1 LMRTSAWRRAALSVE
16 SVQKYAPLVPW
27 RSCMKNKYDMLI
39 IGGGPAGAIAAK
51 TAVEKGLSVC
61 LVEKRPAI
69 GAPVRCAE
77 GLGKEALHEFIDPD
91 PKWISAE
98 MTGASIVA
106 PDGFLMK
113 LESKFAGSKVGYILD
128 RKVFDRE
135 LVWRAAEA
143 GADVAVK
150 SRASAPIMEN
160 GCVKGAK
167 IESCGKVSEIVAEI
181 VIAAD
186 GVESKFSRWCG
197 IDTTVPVREIMSSV
211 QYVLADIDI
220 DQQST
225 VFYLGNEIAPEGYL
239 WVFPKGD
246 RIANVGIGISG
257 KKSGE
262 GHRAKDYLERFVKK
276 TFPCGKPIEYIA
288 GGVSVCR
295 PLDCTVTDGLI
306 IAGDAARVVDPLTG
320 GGIYNGMY
328 TGKLAAEVAAECIGT
343 CDVSKTALMKYDK
356 TWRASKMGKSIER
369 NYHIKE
375 YLIRQPD
382 KKLNE
387 IIHSV
392 SKLNLSD
399 FTTLSLIKEIIQVNP
414 KLMIELG
421 TLAASI
427 R

>member
-1 LMRTSAWRRAALSVE
+1 
-16 SVQKYAPLVPW
+16 
-27 RSCMKNKYDMLI
+27 MKNKYDVLV

-51 TAVEKGLSVC
+51 TAVEKGLSAC

-77 GLGKEALHEFIDPD
+77 GIGKEALHEFIEPD
-91 PKWISAE
+91 PCWISAE

-113 LESKFAGSKVGYILD
+113 LESKLAGNKVGYILD
-128 RKVFDRE
+128 RKIFDRE
-135 LVWRAAEA
+135 LVWNAAEA

-150 SRASAPIMEN
+150 TRASAPIMEN
-160 GCVKGAK
+160 GVVKGAK
-167 IESCGKVSEIVAEI
+167 LESCGQVMSVTADV

-211 QYVLADIDI
+211 QYVLADIDV
-220 DQQST
+220 DAHST
-225 VFYLGNEIAPEGYL
+225 VFYLGNEVAPEGYL
-239 WVFPKGD
+239 WVFPKGE
-246 RIANVGIGISG
+246 RSANVGIGISG
-257 KKSGE
+257 KKSGQ
-262 GHRAKDYLERFVKK
+262 GHRARDYLDRFVKR
-276 TFPCGKPIEYIA
+276 TFPDGKPIEYIA

-295 PLDCTVTDGLI
+295 PLACTAADGLI

-328 TGKLAAEVAAECIGT
+328 TGRLAAEVAAECIAKGN
-343 CDVSKTALMKYDK
+343 VSKNALMVYDRK
-356 TWRASKMGKSIER
+356 WREAKMGKSIEL

-375 YLIRQPD
+375 YLIKQPD
-382 KKLNE
+382 TKLNE

-392 SKLNLSD
+392 SRINLTEFS
-399 FTTLSLIKEIIQVNP
+399 TLSLIKEIIRVNP
-414 KLMIELG
+414 KLMLELG
-421 TLAASI
+421 ALAASI

>member
-1 LMRTSAWRRAALSVE
+1 
-16 SVQKYAPLVPW
+16 
-27 RSCMKNKYDMLI
+27 MKNKYDVLI
-39 IGGGPAGAIAAK
+39 IGGGPAGALAAK
-51 TAVEKGLSVC
+51 TAAEKGLSAC
-61 LVEKRPAI
+61 IVEKRPAI

-77 GLGKEALHEFIDPD
+77 GIGREALHEFIDPD
-91 PKWISAE
+91 PRWISAE
-98 MTGASIVA
+98 MTGAGIVA
-106 PDGFLMK
+106 PDGFFMK
-113 LESKFAGSKVGYILD
+113 LESDMAGSKVGYVLD
-128 RKVFDRE
+128 RKFFDRE
-135 LVWRAAEA
+135 LVWKAAEA

-160 GCVKGAK
+160 GFLKGAK
-167 IESCGKVSEIVAEI
+167 VEYCGKVTNVRADV

-211 QYVLADIDI
+211 QYVMADIDI
-220 DQQST
+220 DEHST
-225 VFYLGNEIAPEGYL
+225 VFYLGNEVAPEGYL
-239 WVFPKGD
+239 WIFPKGK
-246 RIANVGIGISG
+246 RMANVGIGISG

-262 GHRAKDYLERFVKK
+262 GHRAKDYLDRFVKK
-276 TFPCGKPIEYIA
+276 TFPHGKTIEYIP

-295 PLDCTVTDGLI
+295 PLDCTVADGLI

-320 GGIYNGMY
+320 GGIYNAMF
-328 TGKLAAEVAAECIGT
+328 TGRLAAQVAAECISKG
-343 CDVSKTALMKYDK
+343 DVSKKALMAYDK
-356 TWRASKMGKSIER
+356 AWRVSKMGKAIER

-382 KKLNE
+382 AKLNE

-392 SKLNLSD
+392 SKLNLKEFS
-399 FTTLSLIKEIIQVNP
+399 TLTLIKEIIRVNP

-421 TLAASI
+421 ALAASI

>member
-1 LMRTSAWRRAALSVE
+1 MRTSAWRRAAQSVE
-16 SVQKYAPLVPW
+16 SVQKYALWVPW
-27 RSCMKNKYDMLI
+27 RSYMKNKYEVLV

-98 MTGASIVA
+98 MTGASIIA

-113 LESKFAGSKVGYILD
+113 LESQLAGSKVGYILD

-135 LVWRAAEA
+135 LVWKAAEA

-150 SRASAPIMEN
+150 TRASAPIINN
-160 GCVKGAK
+160 GCIQGAK
-167 IESCGKVSEIVAEI
+167 IESCGKVSKIAADI

-211 QYVLADIDI
+211 QYVLAGIDI
-220 DQQST
+220 DQHST
-225 VFYLGNEIAPEGYL
+225 VFYLGNDIAPEGYL

-246 RIANVGIGISG
+246 RTANVGVGISG

-262 GHRAKDYLERFVKK
+262 GHRAKDYLDRFVKK
-276 TFPCGKPIEYIA
+276 TFPHGKPIEYIA

-295 PLDCTVTDGLI
+295 PLECTVADGLI

-328 TGKLAAEVAAECIGT
+328 TGRLAAEVAAECIET
-343 CDVSKTALMKYDK
+343 CDVSRTALMKYDK
-356 TWRASKMGKSIER
+356 TWRTSKMGKAIVR

-382 KKLNE
+382 AKLNE

-392 SKLNLSD
+392 SKLNLRD
-399 FTTLSLIKEIIQVNP
+399 FTTLSLIKEIIRVNP
-414 KLMIELG
+414 KLMLELG

>member
-1 LMRTSAWRRAALSVE
+1 
-16 SVQKYAPLVPW
+16 
-27 RSCMKNKYDMLI
+27 MKNTYDVLI

-51 TAVEKGLSVC
+51 TAVEKGLSAC

-77 GLGKEALHEFIDPD
+77 GLGKAALHEFIDPD

-128 RKVFDRE
+128 RKIFDRE

-167 IESCGKVSEIVAEI
+167 IESCGNVSRIEAGI

-220 DQQST
+220 DQYST

-246 RIANVGIGISG
+246 RSANVGIGISG

-276 TFPCGKPIEYIA
+276 IFPCGKPIEYIA

-295 PLDCTVTDGLI
+295 PLDCTVADGLI

-328 TGKLAAEVAAECIGT
+328 TGRLAAEVASECIGT
-343 CDVSKTALMKYDK
+343 GDVSKTALMKYDK
-356 TWRASKMGKSIER
+356 TWRASKMGKAIER

-382 KKLNE
+382 AKLNE

-414 KLMIELG
+414 KLMLELG
-421 TLAASI
+421 NLAASI